1 MVIKEI
7 KNIHMKRPPFL
18 KKGDWIGI
26 TCPAGYLERS
36 KAQKC
41 IDILQKW
48 GYQVLVGNTLNSPS
62 KDYFSASD
70 EDRAEELQAMLDAPE
85 IKAILCGRG
94 GYGISRMI
102 DQIDFRKFKKKP
114 KWIIGFSDIT
124 LLHCHLHSKYKISS
138 MHAPMATAFNEGEN
152 KYILSIKDM
161 LSGKPTQ
168 YSIKQNKWNRHG
180 KATGQ
185 LVGGNLALITHAIG
199 TSSALNTKNKILFI
213 EDIGEHLYQ
222 IDRMLMQLKRS
233 GSLKN
238 LAGLI
243 VGHFSDLKDTTRPF
257 GKIIEQ
263 IILEHVHE
271 YSYPVCFGFPVGH
284 EKENLALK
292 IGATYTLDIGKKSIK
307 LFE

>member
-1 MVIKEI
+1 MATIT
-7 KNIHMKRPPFL
+7 PPYL

-41 IDILQKW
+41 IDTLQKW
-48 GYQVLVGNTLNSPS
+48 GYQVLVGNTLNSKS
-62 KDYFSASD
+62 KNYFSATD
-70 EDRAEELQAMLDAPE
+70 EERTMELQAMLDAPE

-94 GYGISRMI
+94 GYGISRII
-102 DQIDFRKFKKKP
+102 DKLDFSKFKKNP

-124 LLHCHLHSKYKISS
+124 LLHCHIHTQCKIRSV
-138 MHAPMATAFNEGEN
+138 HAPMASAFNEGKT
-152 KYILSIKDM
+152 KYIQSLQDI
-161 LSGKPTQ
+161 LSGKRTRFA
-168 YSIKQNKWNRHG
+168 IKVNKWNRSG

-199 TSSALNTKNKILFI
+199 TESELHTKNKILFI

-233 GSLKN
+233 GALKN

-243 VGHFSDLKDTTRPF
+243 IGHFSDIKDTSRPF
-257 GKIIEQ
+257 GKSIHQ
-263 IILEHVHE
+263 IISDHVDQ
-271 YSYPVCFGFPVGH
+271 YDYPICFGFPVGH
-284 EKENLALK
+284 EKENVALK
-292 IGATYTLDIGKKSIK
+292 IGAIYSLKIGKENVTLS
-307 LFE
+307 ETT